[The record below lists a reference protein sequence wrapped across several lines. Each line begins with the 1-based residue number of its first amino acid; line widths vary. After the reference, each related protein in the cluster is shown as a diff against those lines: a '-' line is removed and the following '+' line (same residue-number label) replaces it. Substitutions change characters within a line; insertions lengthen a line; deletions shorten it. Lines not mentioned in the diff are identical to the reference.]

1 MNRIFK
7 VIWSRTKGC
16 YVVAAETAKNMSKRS
31 TMTSVFAKMS
41 GAVIAAAL
49 CMSMMSPMIVHGS
62 TIVQGGAGARAKDGT
77 VAIGDNSTAMADNS
91 VALGTGG
98 ATVSSGKV
106 QGVAIGRTA
115 TVSADNGV
123 AIGNLTKSVS
133 KNGFALGNNS
143 RAGYNDAD
151 QFVGKDNDQA
161 FGTNAR
167 AGRILHGFW

>member
-16 YVVAAETAKNMSKRS
+16 YVVVAETAKNMSKRS

-41 GAVIAAAL
+41 GPVIAAAL

-62 TIVQGGAGARAKDGT
+62 TIVQGAGARAKDGT
-77 VAIGDNSTAMADNS
+77 VAMGDSSTALADNS
-91 VALGTGG
+91 VALGTG
-98 ATVSSGKV
+98 ATVSSGYV

-123 AIGNLTKSVS
+123 AIGNLTKSFS

-143 RAGYNDAD
+143 RAG
-151 QFVGKDNDQA
+151 
-161 FGTNAR
+161 
-167 AGRILHGFW
+167 